1 MIGPR
6 LMETAVAG
14 KVLFLDPNGDYRY
27 FALNSSLSYIF
38 LWLSVSQ
45 FYFTIK
51 NLNNKKETV
60 TI

>member
-1 MIGPR
+1 M
-6 LMETAVAG
+6 AG